1 MTGTERT
8 RSSRVPG
15 GATRELGWGPQDIAR
30 ALFRLCIVPFS
41 SCAGG
46 GGRWYGEWQSPK
58 CVLIDRSRQVPRAIA
73 RFLR

>member
-15 GATRELGWGPQDIAR
+15 GATRELGWGPRDIAR

-46 GGRWYGEWQSPK
+46 GGSLVGRVAVPK